1 MKRMVDQSDEGSVDA
16 QPEMIVPVVS
26 PTREA
31 LYGSTGQTSAV
42 SGAEDAAGFGAGEG
56 TALDSAVGLLGGVM

>member
-31 LYGSTGQTSAV
+31 LT
-42 SGAEDAAGFGAGEG
+42 AAQGRLCRIWIGAGEG
-56 TALDSAVGLLGGVM
+56 TALDSAVGLLEA